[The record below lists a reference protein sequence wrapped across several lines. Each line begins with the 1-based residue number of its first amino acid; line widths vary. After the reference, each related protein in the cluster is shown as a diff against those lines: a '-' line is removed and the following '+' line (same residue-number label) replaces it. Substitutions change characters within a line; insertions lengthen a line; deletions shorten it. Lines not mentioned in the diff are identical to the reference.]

1 MKKEEIKDTY
11 NESSIN
17 VLEGLEPVRKRPS
30 MYIGNVDKEGLH
42 HLVYE
47 VVDNSIDEAMAGYCD
62 FIHVII
68 HKDNTVSVVDNGR
81 GIPVGMHEKEHVP
94 AVEVVLTKLH
104 AGGKFDNNNYKV
116 SGGLHGVGISVVN
129 ALSSFLEVNVYRD
142 GKIYKQTFSQGQKT
156 SELEIIGDTTQRG
169 TKIIF
174 KPDTTIMN
182 TDNFS
187 FDILTRRLRELA
199 FLNNGV
205 RIKIEDHRSDESA
218 EFFYEGG
225 LATFVDYLNR
235 AHAVL
240 HKPIYI
246 SGEKNDVQIEAAI
259 QYNDSYSETM
269 YSFANNINTVEGGFH
284 LIGFKGALTR
294 SINQYA
300 ASQGG
305 GSSKKNGD
313 KITGDDVREGLTA
326 VISVRIKNPQ
336 FEGQTKTKLGNSE
349 VKGYVDSLIYE
360 KLNIFLEEN
369 PSVGKIII
377 KKATEA
383 ARARNAAKK
392 ARDIA
397 RSQGS
402 LLDSSLPGKLAE
414 CQSSIPAERELFLV
428 EGDSAGGSAK
438 QGRDRRFQAILP
450 LKGKILNIE
459 KARFDKIL
467 KSEEIKNII
476 TVLGTG
482 VGSEEY
488 NIEKIKYHKVIIMTD
503 ADVDGAHIRT
513 LLLTFF
519 FRQMQDLIK
528 QGHLYIAQPPLFK
541 VGRGKKEVYI
551 DSELQLKDY
560 FIQNACEKKNVKTG
574 EKKLQDHELY
584 LFLCNLSE
592 FISEMAG
599 LKRRGYN
606 SKLIETLIRQN
617 IREKSLLQ
625 DRERVA
631 ALQQTLSENGFIVDD
646 VLYNE
651 EKEMYEFLV
660 TIPLHEDE
668 EEAVTGSAKKDIKP
682 VRIGRNLIYSNRYQ
696 NIVMLSEKIAPY
708 NVPPFTVYNSDTD
721 QEEAR
726 FDTVKQLYQYMET
739 LGKKG
744 VVFQRYKGLGEM
756 NADQLWQTTM
766 EPESRKL
773 LKVNIE
779 DAAEADAVFTL
790 LMGDVVEPRKKF
802 IQENALEVET
812 LDI

>member
-1 MKKEEIKDTY
+1 MVKNENKDTY

-47 VVDNSIDEAMAGYCD
+47 VVDNSIDEAMAGFCD
-62 FIHVII
+62 FIHVVI
-68 HKDNTVSVVDNGR
+68 HKDNSVSVLDNGR
-81 GIPVGMHEKEHVP
+81 GIPVGIHEKEHAP

-104 AGGKFDNNNYKV
+104 AGGKFDNSNYKV

-142 GKIYKQTFSQGQKT
+142 GKIYKQTFAKGQKT
-156 SELEIIGDTTQRG
+156 SELQVIGETTQRG
-169 TKIIF
+169 TKVTF
-174 KPDTTIMN
+174 RPDTEILK

-187 FDILTRRLRELA
+187 FDTLSRRLRELA

-205 RIKIEDHRSDESA
+205 RIKIDDTRSDESN

-225 LATFVDYLNR
+225 LATFVTYLNR
-235 AHAVL
+235 AHTVL

-300 ASQGG
+300 AGLG
-305 GSSKKNGD
+305 PAKKNGD

-326 VISVRIKNPQ
+326 IISVRIRNPQ

-349 VKGYVDSLIYE
+349 VKGYVDSLVYE
-360 KLNIFLEEN
+360 KLNVFLEEN
-369 PSVGKIII
+369 PGVGKIII
-377 KKATEA
+377 RKATEA
-383 ARARNAAKK
+383 ARARDAAKR
-392 ARDIA
+392 ARDVI
-397 RSQGS
+397 RTQGS
-402 LLDSSLPGKLAE
+402 LLDSTLPGKLAE
-414 CQSSIPAERELFLV
+414 CQSSDPSERELFLV

-488 NIEKIKYHKVIIMTD
+488 NIDKIKYHKVIIMTD
-503 ADVDGAHIRT
+503 ADVDGSHIRT

-528 QGHLYIAQPPLFK
+528 SGYLYIAQPPLFK
-541 VGRGKKEVYI
+541 VGKGKKEAYI
-551 DSELQLKDY
+551 ESESQLKDF
-560 FIQNACEKKNVKTG
+560 FIKNACDKRYVKTEKKKI
-574 EKKLQDHELY
+574 EDHELY
-584 LFLCNLSE
+584 IFLCDLSE
-592 FISEMAG
+592 FVTEMAG
-599 LKRRGYN
+599 LKRRGY
-606 SKLIETLIRQN
+606 SAKLIETLVK
-617 IREKSLLQ
+617 EKVRDKAFLQ
-625 DRERVA
+625 DKARVTD
-631 ALQQTLSENGFIVDD
+631 LHRVLSENGCLVDD
-646 VLYNE
+646 IVYNT

-660 TIPLHEDE
+660 TIPVHEDVDD
-668 EEAVTGSAKKDIKP
+668 AVNGAAKKDIKP
-682 VRIGRNLIYSNRYQ
+682 VKIGRNLIYSNKYQ
-696 NIVMLSEKIAPY
+696 NILVLSEKIAPY
-708 NVPPFTVYNSDTD
+708 NEAPFTVYNSETD

-726 FDTVKQLYQYMET
+726 FDNIRALYQHMEEQ
-739 LGKKG
+739 GKKG

-756 NADQLWQTTM
+756 NADQLWNTTM
-766 EPESRKL
+766 DPAGRKL
-773 LKVNIE
+773 LQVTID
-779 DAAEADAVFTL
+779 DAAEADAIFTL
-790 LMGDVVEPRKKF
+790 LMGDVVEPRKQF